1 MVIEIWSLGFHWVM
15 GWTLAITGK
24 GGVGKTT
31 LAGLAVRWLVEHG
44 RGPVLAV
51 DADPNSSLDA
61 LLGVRVVSPVGT
73 LREEVKQLA
82 QATDPSAGGMGK
94 QKLLE
99 MKIQQSLVEAD
110 NFDVLAMGRP
120 EGPGCYCY
128 ANNVLGAAIRRLT
141 DSYPSVV
148 IDNEAGLENLSR
160 RLVQRADWVVFVSDP
175 SARGLTTARR
185 LYDLA
190 VEMKVAAGGLGLV
203 VNRVRDE
210 VCLERA
216 RRIFDNTSVVV
227 LGGLPEDAEL
237 AVRDAEGAAI
247 WTLPVGNPL
256 LKAAE
261 GVLER
266 LCGEIRM
273 TKSE

>member
-1 MVIEIWSLGFHWVM
+1 
-15 GWTLAITGK
+15 
-24 GGVGKTT
+24 
-31 LAGLAVRWLVEHG
+31 LAVRWLVEHG

-61 LLGVRVVSPVGT
+61 LLGVRVTSPVGA

-82 QATDPSAGGMGK
+82 QTSDPSAGGMGK

-128 ANNVLGAAIRRLT
+128 ANNVLATAIRRLT
-141 DSYPSVV
+141 DSYPAIV

-160 RLVQRADWVVFVSDP
+160 RLVRRADRLVFVSDP

-190 VEMKVAAGGLGLV
+190 VEMKVIAGELSLV
-203 VNRVRDE
+203 VNRVRE
-210 VCLERA
+210 EACLERA
-216 RRIFDNTSVVV
+216 RRIFDNTPVSV
-227 LGGLPEDAEL
+227 LGSLPEDAEL
-237 AVRDAEGAAI
+237 SSRDAEGTPI
-247 WTLPVGNPL
+247 WTMPRGNPL
-256 LKAAE
+256 LRAAE
-261 GVLER
+261 GILER
-266 LCGEIRM
+266 LVSETRM
-273 TKSE
+273 TKSECRKNDE